1 MAKFVELKV
10 TEYQIFEIEDNVTYK
25 DIEEMYEKGELLMDN
40 PHTSYLDAQITDSKS
55 KLDGNYENIF

>member
-25 DIEEMYEKGELLMDN
+25 DIEEMYEKRRV
-40 PHTSYLDAQITDSKS
+40 TD
-55 KLDGNYENIF
+55 G